1 MDAFVAIGGC
11 DKNMPGS
18 MIAIANMDIQL
29 FSPMVEPLHRE
40 ILMVKTLTWFLF
52 LKVSENGT
60 W

>member
-1 MDAFVAIGGC
+1 MGGHNVDAFVAIGGC

-40 ILMVKTLTWFLF
+40 ILMEKT
-52 LKVSENGT
+52 
-60 W
+60 